1 MQLTCRS
8 SSSSTPPSIG
18 GLSRASPRSTRRS
31 PPTSG
36 SGSSRCPA
44 GAARERSS
52 APGRPCSRSSR
63 HPPLRR
69 RLPPRSIAFVLVR
82 GLVAFTLLLV
92 LTGSASAASEA
103 YLVDLESFAFSGGT
117 THGTTASGSVLTLAA
132 SGLTS
137 APYTDPHGYGTKT
150 YESGSWT
157 SAWHDPGFAFSQA
170 VPSWNAA
177 TPAQTWIQVELRA
190 RTQDSRETKWYV
202 LGRWASGDADFHRT
216 SVPGQGDKDASI
228 AIDTF
233 LPKRAMLAYQ
243 LRLTLYRE
251 VGSGASP
258 SVTKLS
264 TVAANDADPY
274 VPSATTMTTAM
285 TLAVPEYSQE
295 IHAGHYPEYDGGGEA
310 WCSPTS
316 TAMILAF
323 WRRGPTAADYSW
335 VTPPDHQD
343 PWVDQAARFTYDYNY
358 NGAGNWPFNV
368 AYAHTYGLEGA
379 VTQLRSLAE
388 AEQHIKAGIPLVA
401 SLSFGS
407 GKLDG
412 FPFKSTN
419 GHLLTIVGFT
429 ADGDVVSNDPAA
441 LTDADV
447 QRVYDRAQF
456 EQAWMESTG
465 GLVYLLYEPGTEL
478 PTS

>member
-1 MQLTCRS
+1 M
-8 SSSSTPPSIG
+8 
-18 GLSRASPRSTRRS
+18 
-31 PPTSG
+31 
-36 SGSSRCPA
+36 
-44 GAARERSS
+44 
-52 APGRPCSRSSR
+52 
-63 HPPLRR
+63 
-69 RLPPRSIAFVLVR
+69 
-82 GLVAFTLLLV
+82 
-92 LTGSASAASEA
+92 LTGSASAAA
-103 YLVDLESFAFSGGT
+103 KQPYQVDLESFSFAGGEKAGTAASGG
-117 THGTTASGSVLTLAA
+117 ALTLGA

-177 TPAQTWIQVELRA
+177 TPARTWIQVELRA
-190 RTQDSRETKWYV
+190 RTQDARETKWYV
-202 LGRWASGDADFHRT
+202 LGRWASGDGDFHRT

-233 LPKRAMLAYQ
+233 IPKRAMLAYQ

-251 VGSGASP
+251 IGAESP

-264 TVAANDADPY
+264 TVVANDAEPY
-274 VPSATTMTTAM
+274 VPSATTMAREM
-285 TLAVPEYSQE
+285 ILPVPEYSQE
-295 IHAGHYPEYDGGGEA
+295 IHAGHYPEFDGGGEA

-316 TAMILAF
+316 TAMILGF
-323 WRRGPTAADYSW
+323 WQRGPTPAAYSW
-335 VTPPDHQD
+335 VTPADHPD
-343 PWVDQAARFTYDYNY
+343 PWVDHAARYTYDYNY

-368 AYAHTYGLEGA
+368 AYAHTFGLEGA
-379 VTQLRSLAE
+379 VTQLHSLAE
-388 AEQHIKAGIPLVA
+388 AEQYIKAGIPLVA

-429 ADGDVVSNDPAA
+429 AVGDVVSNDPAA
-441 LTDADV
+441 LTDDDV
-447 QRVYDRAQF
+447 QRVYNRAQF

-465 GLVYLLYEPGTEL
+465 GLVYLLYAPGTAL
-478 PTS
+478 P